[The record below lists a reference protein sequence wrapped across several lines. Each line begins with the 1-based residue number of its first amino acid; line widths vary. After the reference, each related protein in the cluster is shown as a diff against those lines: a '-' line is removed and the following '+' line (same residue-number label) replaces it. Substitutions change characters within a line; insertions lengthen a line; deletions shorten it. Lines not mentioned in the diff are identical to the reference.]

1 MVENWEIEWNDSML
15 RHGQDMGTVEFLIA
29 KGGNLSDINYVLYGV
44 QEDSWEPVIKAV
56 AKRDNSHPDIIRKE
70 VGTYGMPTP
79 TFQPAVQAGGTAVA
93 PNPRAAKQAVR
104 AQRVGQ
110 AGDRVSDAEMAG
122 NRASARDYR
131 HAGLYGSAVRQ
142 KMSDV
147 FGGGGQTGE
156 PGMARRMG
164 QTMRHL
170 PRAFM
175 QNLRANADARD
186 AQARR
191 TRLEG
196 GLASAEGARQ
206 QARDQ
211 YVEGSQGFSENMQ
224 QFAGRQN
231 RDLARDF
238 KLDIPTDKDG
248 NPTMTAEDAMRA
260 EIKRIGEGAT
270 EARPGVLDR
279 ARQMAETRRAQ
290 KRGDAFR
297 PDRVAEQPE
306 EPMPS
311 APSPEVAE
319 RENADAPPKPETLDV
334 GEINIPDEIDFG
346 QPQPEENA
354 PPPTQAGPPTPVS
367 AETATA
373 TEADDGRMQRIR
385 NYLTQKE
392 GREKGQ
398 FYGEKTIGEKGSQ
411 EGLPQRMFDA
421 GFDPDNAEMQ
431 ITQAMLDAFG
441 LNPNSRQGRYFMQQ
455 LQADPR
461 FQQAVAA
468 GDEEKAKDIA
478 EEKAVKLDV
487 GDISVGDSDA
497 FDLAAS
503 EDKHQASWDSLLKG
517 LNIRG

>member
-79 TFQPAVQAGGTAVA
+79 TFQPAVQAGGTSVA

-110 AGDRVSDAEMAG
+110 AGQRVSDAEMAG

-131 HAGLYGSAVRQ
+131 HAGLYGSAIGQ
-142 KMSDV
+142 KMSDM

-164 QTMRHL
+164 QTMREL
-170 PRAFM
+170 PRAFV
-175 QNLRANADARD
+175 QHRRASADARESE
-186 AQARR
+186 ARR
-191 TRLEG
+191 RRLEG
-196 GLASAEGARQ
+196 GLSTAEGERQ
-206 QARDQ
+206 QARDR

-224 QFAGRQN
+224 QFAGQQN
-231 RDLARDF
+231 RNLARDF
-238 KLDIPTDKDG
+238 NVEIPKDADG

-270 EARPGVLDR
+270 QARPGMFDR
-279 ARQMAETRRAQ
+279 ARQMAERRRAQ

-297 PDRVAEQPE
+297 PDQVVEQTEQP
-306 EPMPS
+306 MPE
-311 APSPEVAE
+311 APSEAAAE
-319 RENADAPPKPETLDV
+319 RERADAPVEPETLDV
-334 GEINIPDEIDFG
+334 GNITM
-346 QPQPEENA
+346 PEEPEEPEASA
-354 PPPTQAGPPTPVS
+354 PPATQAVPPTPAP

-373 TEADDGRMQRIR
+373 TESEDPRMRGIR
-385 NYLTQKE
+385 NYLTSKE
-392 GREKGQ
+392 GRKARQ
-398 FYGEKTIGEKGSQ
+398 YYGEKTIGPKGSQ
-411 EGLPQRMFDA
+411 AELPQRMFDA
-421 GFDPDNAEMQ
+421 GFDPENAEMK
-431 ITQAMLDAFG
+431 ITQEMLDAFQ
-441 LNPNSRQGRYFMQQ
+441 LNPKSPQGRFF
-455 LQADPR
+455 LQSLKNDSR

-468 GDEEKAKDIA
+468 GDEEKAKKVA
-478 EEKAVKLDV
+478 EEKAEKLDV
-487 GDISVGDSDA
+487 GDISVDGDDA
-497 FDLAAS
+497 FSINAS

>member
-1 MVENWEIEWNDSML
+1 MVDNWEIEWNDSML

-29 KGGNLSDINYVLYGV
+29 KGGDLSDINYVLYGV

-56 AKRDNSHPDIIRKE
+56 AKRDNSHPDIIRK
-70 VGTYGMPTP
+70 TYGMPGSTEEYGG
-79 TFQPAVQAGGTAVA
+79 FRPAVSAGGTAVA

-110 AGDRVSDAEMAG
+110 AGQRVSDAEMAG

-142 KMSDV
+142 KMSDM
-147 FGGGGQTGE
+147 FGGGRQTGE

-164 QTMRHL
+164 QTMREL

-175 QNLRANADARD
+175 QSRRANADARD

-191 TRLEG
+191 SRLEG

-206 QARDQ
+206 QARDR
-211 YVEGSQGFSENMQ
+211 YVEGSQGYSENMQ
-224 QFAGRQN
+224 RFAGRQN

-238 KLDIPTDKDG
+238 NVDIPTDADG

-260 EIKRIGEGAT
+260 EIQRIGEGAT
-270 EARPGVLDR
+270 QARPGVLDR
-279 ARQMAETRRAQ
+279 ARQMAERRRAE

-297 PDRVAEQPE
+297 PDQVVEQPEQPEQPE
-306 EPMPS
+306 EPMPE

-319 RENADAPPKPETLDV
+319 RERADAPVEPETLDI
-334 GEINIPDEIDFG
+334 GNITM
-346 QPQPEENA
+346 PEEA
-354 PPPTQAGPPTPVS
+354 PPPETQAGPPTPAP

-373 TEADDGRMQRIR
+373 TEAEDPRMRDIR
-385 NYLTQKE
+385 TYLTSDA
-392 GREKGQ
+392 GRKKGQ
-398 FYGEKTIGEKGSQ
+398 YYGKKTIGPKGSQ
-411 EGLPQRMFDA
+411 AELPQRMFDA
-421 GFDPDNAEMQ
+421 GFDPGNTEMK
-431 ITQAMLDAFG
+431 ITQEMLDAFQ
-441 LNPNSRQGRYFMQQ
+441 LNPKSPQGRYFMQS
-455 LQADPR
+455 LQNDSR

-468 GDEEKAKDIA
+468 GDEEKAKEVA
-478 EEKAVKLDV
+478 EEKAEKLDV
-487 GDISVGDSDA
+487 GDISVGEGDA
-497 FDLAAS
+497 FDLKAS
-503 EDKHQASWDSLLKG
+503 EDKHEASWDSLLKG